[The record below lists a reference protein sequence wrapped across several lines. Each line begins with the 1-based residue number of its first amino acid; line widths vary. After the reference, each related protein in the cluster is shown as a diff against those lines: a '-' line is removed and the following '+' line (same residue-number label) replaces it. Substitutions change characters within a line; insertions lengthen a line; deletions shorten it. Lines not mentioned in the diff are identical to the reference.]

1 MVLPS
6 LLLALLMV
14 FLSCPDI
21 ELSRNWP
28 FFFIIEW
35 NWPGW
40 VSVACSLILLTVA
53 ATAINA
59 LVNSFELNGR
69 RNSFAGAY
77 FILLASM
84 ADFSEDHTRHLIFVL
99 LFLLVLYYCFS
110 IFRKLKKNA
119 LLFNIGFVI
128 GLLIMLDL
136 NWLPM
141 ILFAFIAVNSLNFLK
156 FNEFLLFLVSIAV
169 PLFYEY
175 LYLSIFASPPENF
188 YWMGGLDYAWFWP
201 HSLHQWLSWA
211 LLLGL
216 VFYQLAGMPRLISS
230 LRIGPKKFLWV
241 VQYLLGFL
249 LLEVL
254 IYPGIR
260 SHIFLYAGLPIA
272 IITCSKVSHVK
283 NKQADLFWFYLLLL
297 LFILLKIIKAVPTA

>member
-6 LLLALLMV
+6 LLLALLMA
-14 FLSCPDI
+14 FLSYPNI

-28 FFFIIEW
+28 FFFMIEW
-35 NWPGW
+35 NWPVW
-40 VSVACSLILLTVA
+40 SSVASSLILLTIS
-53 ATAINA
+53 ATVINA
-59 LVNSFELNGR
+59 LANSFELNGR

-84 ADFSEDHTRHLIFVL
+84 SDISAERSRHLIFIL
-99 LFLLVLYYCFS
+99 LFLLVLYFCFS

-119 LLFNIGFVI
+119 LLFNIGFVT
-128 GLLIMLDL
+128 GLLVMMDL

-156 FNEFLLFLVSIAV
+156 FNELLLFLVSMAI

-175 LYLSIFASPPENF
+175 LYLSIVESPPENF
-188 YWMGGLDYAWFWP
+188 HWIGSLDYAWFWP
-201 HSLHQWLSWA
+201 LSLYQWLSMA

-216 VFYQLAGMPRLISS
+216 VFFQVAGMPRLISS

-249 LLEVL
+249 LIVVL

-272 IITCSKVSHVK
+272 IIIGSKVSHAK

-297 LFILLKIIKAVPTA
+297 LFILLTILKAMPTA